1 MLRRARLRS
10 AEQRRAGALGLER
23 RLRRLRGGHRWRTGR
38 PGRQRLAARQHLDVV
53 PSQRLA
59 LEQRGGDLVEQAEIR
74 LFFAAFVD
82 TSQWFEDGDNEVVV
96 RGGTYADGRPVQTR
110 IEWEGG
116 YATIVHPPDP
126 QDEES
131 RPDPNE
137 LAEECWDGDALGRAQ
152 LMDDDA
158 DEEDAP

>member
-1 MLRRARLRS
+1 MANYTTEDGKKHLYALCLRDLRRVYAVM
-10 AEQRRAGALGLER
+10 R
-23 RLRRLRGGHRWRTGR
+23 RLNPDPETELKIAC
-38 PGRQRLAARQHLDVV
+38 LL
-53 PSQRLA
+53 
-59 LEQRGGDLVEQAEIR
+59 EQAEIR